1 MTHALVFRH
10 LAIYQTGLKAG
21 ILLLNLSID
30 LFTGFEL
37 VSIISPLF
45 FITIQLSIG
54 VMVERE
60 TLTYYGKEI
69 SNLHFLYL

>member
-1 MTHALVFRH
+1 M
-10 LAIYQTGLKAG
+10 
-21 ILLLNLSID
+21 D
-30 LFTGFEL
+30 LF
-37 VSIISPLF
+37 ISTEAVYLISSLF
-45 FITIQLSIG
+45 FVTILSIG